1 MALARSEIGTLKF
14 VRQLQDFLGIALG
27 GAMLPRC
34 SLFASLQTALAR
46 APVVALL
53 GPRQCGKTTLA
64 RQLVPVASANYFDLE
79 DPISLARLEEPLT
92 GLAELRGTVVIDE
105 VQRRPELF
113 PILRVL
119 ADRADAPA
127 RFLILG
133 SASPALLRQSS
144 ESLAGRLEIVEMA
157 GFSLA
162 EVGEEAATSLWLRG
176 GFPRSFLAASEA
188 ASLIWR
194 RDFIRTLL
202 ESDIPQLGVRVPA
215 ATLQRFWAMLAHF
228 HGQLW
233 NGAELGRSLGV
244 NQTTCRRYHDLL
256 EGVFVVRLL
265 QPWHANLP
273 KRQVKAPSPWTGPAS
288 ELHRPAASATKG
300 PERRRGR
307 DASAGCCAASAGAP
321 SSRHCPHP
329 DSLEG
334 ELLGPL
340 LPMPLQ
346 ELMVAQDSLLLHVQ
360 PTARSSRAA
369 VPSRAVISGF
379 GHAHQ
384 PWLLRLQ
391 DGSAILQGSVF
402 GPTRWLTPVF
412 RTAVR
417 FRSAPFPRSRY
428 RRKPRGAAMVSTGHK
443 EGD

>member
-1 MALARSEIGTLKF
+1 
-14 VRQLQDFLGIALG
+14 
-27 GAMLPRC
+27 MLPRPW
-34 SLFASLQTALAR
+34 LFASLQAALAR

-92 GLAELRGTVVIDE
+92 ALAELRGTVVIDE

-162 EVGEEAATSLWLRG
+162 EVGEETATSLWLRG
-176 GFPRSFLAASEA
+176 GFPRSFLADSEE

-202 ESDIPQLGVRVPA
+202 ESDIPQLGVRVPS

-244 NQTTCRRYHDLL
+244 NQTTCRRYLDLL
-256 EGVFVVRLL
+256 EGVFMVRLL
-265 QPWHANLP
+265 QPWHANLL
-273 KRQVKAPSPWTGPAS
+273 KRQVKAPKIYFRDTGLLHQLLQIQSHEALLCHPRLGAS
-288 ELHRPAASATKG
+288 WEGYVIEQLLAAWRPESSWFWATYGGAELDLLVLQNGLRIGVEIKRADAPRLSASMRQALADLDLDRLLVITPG
-300 PERRRGR
+300 ERSYRLNERTQVLSLANALG
-307 DASAGCCAASAGAP
+307 SAG
-321 SSRHCPHP
+321 
-329 DSLEG
+329 
-334 ELLGPL
+334 
-340 LPMPLQ
+340 
-346 ELMVAQDSLLLHVQ
+346 
-360 PTARSSRAA
+360 
-369 VPSRAVISGF
+369 
-379 GHAHQ
+379 
-384 PWLLRLQ
+384 
-391 DGSAILQGSVF
+391 
-402 GPTRWLTPVF
+402 
-412 RTAVR
+412 
-417 FRSAPFPRSRY
+417 PR
-428 RRKPRGAAMVSTGHK
+428 P
-443 EGD
+443 